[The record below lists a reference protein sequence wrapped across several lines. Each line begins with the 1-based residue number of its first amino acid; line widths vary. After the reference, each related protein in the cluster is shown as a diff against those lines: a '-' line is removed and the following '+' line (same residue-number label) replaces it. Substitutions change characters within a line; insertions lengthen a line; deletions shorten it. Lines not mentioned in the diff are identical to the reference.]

1 MNVIERA
8 AQARTVRYDTR
19 AEFRINGS
27 ICARAITA
35 CVTRYNMRAP
45 IAKLMH
51 SLLSQ
56 STAYQECPW
65 EPLMDIYRG
74 TRGWLVKLD
83 LAGVQTDD
91 VDLYVSGRQ
100 LTIEGLRRDRS
111 IVEGHQAYSM
121 EIAYNRF
128 QRKIEFP
135 CDIESAQI
143 FTKYDNGMLLVQLLI
158 EPCEP

>member
-1 MNVIERA
+1 
-8 AQARTVRYDTR
+8 
-19 AEFRINGS
+19 
-27 ICARAITA
+27 
-35 CVTRYNMRAP
+35 
-45 IAKLMH
+45 
-51 SLLSQ
+51 
-56 STAYQECPW
+56 
-65 EPLMDIYRG
+65 MDIYRG